1 MAGLA
6 TDGMR
11 GQGSLPMH
19 MRSVAQ
25 AHFVTYYRA
34 EGADSFHP
42 SRQFQFLS

>member
-1 MAGLA
+1 
-6 TDGMR
+6 MR

-25 AHFVTYYRA
+25 AHFVTHRA